1 MVSSVV
7 SSVVSSEAVVLIF
20 AVMAVFLIVMILVLS
35 YILRMKGDPTPA
47 QTVYECGE
55 EPFGSAIAQ
64 FNSRYYV
71 FALIYVIFA
80 VEAIFTIPWAVSL
93 THASNKPLIL
103 IEMFLFIGVLVVGL
117 GYAWKKGAL
126 EW

>member
-1 MVSSVV
+1 MVSPEAIILIFTVA
-7 SSVVSSEAVVLIF
+7 AVVLIM
-20 AVMAVFLIVMILVLS
+20 VILVLS
-35 YILRMKGDPTPA
+35 YVLRYKGESTA
-47 QTVYECGE
+47 GKTVYECGE

-80 VEAIFTIPWAVSL
+80 VEAIFTLPWAVTFSHSGDKAL
-93 THASNKPLIL
+93 LL
-103 IEMFLFIGVLVVGL
+103 IEMVLFMGALVIGLA
-117 GYAWKKGAL
+117 YAWKKGAL

>member
-1 MVSSVV
+1 MVSP
-7 SSVVSSEAVVLIF
+7 EAVVLIF
-20 AVMAVFLIVMILVLS
+20 AVMAVVLIVLVLVLS
-35 YILRMKGDPTPA
+35 YILRYKGESTA
-47 QTVYECGE
+47 GQTVYECGE

-80 VEAIFTIPWAVSL
+80 VEAIFTLPWAV
-93 THASNKPLIL
+93 TFGSNPDKALVL
-103 IEMFLFIGVLVVGL
+103 IEMFLFMAALVIGLA
-117 GYAWKKGAL
+117 YAWKKGAL